1 MSTER
6 PDPIFCTKIGDT
18 NPNTPNEL
26 QCCSPNTQNSTLC
39 RSIFSNP
46 LNSDIFTGTCFAPGH
61 DCLADCQHPRLIYS
75 SKVQDDYEDGN
86 GSAPKNRYL
95 ACVNVPNMAG
105 YLRQDVLGPNI
116 TSQVEPHI
124 SRNATKKQL
133 QGISYAVTECLAA
146 TCRNSRKPGKCKK
159 QCSGVSLLWN
169 QTTPD
174 IQGIDQCLDTLCQGE
189 YNSLPYADSDVVGIG
204 QHQQTQNHHSVP
216 SSSPPPPPI
225 PKTKRSHRRN
235 LLILLIQFHK
245 SQCYFSATV
254 QTASFTFGIFNADML
269 NVFLLLPLTTNG
281 ILPIVLAYILLIRH
295 HKATPDITVL
305 TTICWILASVV
316 YWILYS
322 HVIPINGEIQN
333 KKANYSAYEQ
343 FMYKLSALE
352 ACGGYS
358 ALAVCPQNFL
368 LGKDEIVRASW
379 RLRTLTPLIW
389 AVSLALL
396 FVAVGSEVMRWRSE
410 GKYHAVEQEAGV
422 KEGGQRGKEVSKQ
435 GHGTRSLFA
444 NRVVYGIVSVASLA
458 GLGMQLSLLSVSL
471 SLKMTDALD
480 WTFGQIVAIAIWTP
494 PLLGYVYD
502 EAKTFMPERFREP
515 DELD

>member
-174 IQGIDQCLDTLCQGE
+174 IQGIDQCLDTLCQAA
-189 YNSLPYADSDVVGIG
+189 PAD
-204 QHQQTQNHHSVP
+204 TEP
-216 SSSPPPPPI
+216 PLSPLVLTTTPPI

-389 AVSLALL
+389 AVSSALL

>member
-6 PDPIFCTKIGDT
+6 PDPIFCTNIGDT

-204 QHQQTQNHHSVP
+204 VFASYILQCVFV
-216 SSSPPPPPI
+216 
-225 PKTKRSHRRN
+225 
-235 LLILLIQFHK
+235 LII
-245 SQCYFSATV
+245 CATV

-322 HVIPINGEIQN
+322 HVIPINGEIQS

-389 AVSLALL
+389 AVSSALL

-444 NRVVYGIVSVASLA
+444 NRVVYGIVSVAFLA

>member
-105 YLRQDVLGPNI
+105 
-116 TSQVEPHI
+116 
-124 SRNATKKQL
+124 
-133 QGISYAVTECLAA
+133 
-146 TCRNSRKPGKCKK
+146 
-159 QCSGVSLLWN
+159 
-169 QTTPD
+169 
-174 IQGIDQCLDTLCQGE
+174 
-189 YNSLPYADSDVVGIG
+189 
-204 QHQQTQNHHSVP
+204 
-216 SSSPPPPPI
+216 
-225 PKTKRSHRRN
+225 
-235 LLILLIQFHK
+235 
-245 SQCYFSATV
+245 ATV

-333 KKANYSAYEQ
+333 KKANYSA
-343 FMYKLSALE
+343 
-352 ACGGYS
+352 
-358 ALAVCPQNFL
+358 
-368 LGKDEIVRASW
+368 
-379 RLRTLTPLIW
+379 
-389 AVSLALL
+389 
-396 FVAVGSEVMRWRSE
+396 
-410 GKYHAVEQEAGV
+410 
-422 KEGGQRGKEVSKQ
+422 
-435 GHGTRSLFA
+435 
-444 NRVVYGIVSVASLA
+444 
-458 GLGMQLSLLSVSL
+458 
-471 SLKMTDALD
+471 
-480 WTFGQIVAIAIWTP
+480 
-494 PLLGYVYD
+494 
-502 EAKTFMPERFREP
+502 
-515 DELD
+515 